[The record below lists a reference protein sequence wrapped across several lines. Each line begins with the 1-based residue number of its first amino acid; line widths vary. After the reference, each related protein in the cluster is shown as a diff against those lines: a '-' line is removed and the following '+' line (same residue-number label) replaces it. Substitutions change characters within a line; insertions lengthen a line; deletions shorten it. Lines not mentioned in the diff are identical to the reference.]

1 MSRDSIEHLVHRYS
15 DAVVHRDVEQW
26 SSTWAEDAI
35 WDLGRGRRVEGRDS
49 IVELWFGAMDRF
61 QAVVQTV
68 LNGSVELDETA
79 GTGSGRW
86 YVHELMRR
94 ADGTNDLMVGHYDDL
109 YVQVG
114 NEWLFAARELTP
126 HYQGPPDLTGTFRAV
141 VDET

>member
-15 DAVVHRDVEQW
+15 DAVVHRNAEQW

-35 WDLGRGRRVEGRDS
+35 WDLGHGRRVEGRDS

-109 YVQVG
+109 YVLVD
-114 NEWLFAARELTP
+114 NVWLFGARVLTP
-126 HYQGPPDLTGTFRAV
+126 HYQGPPDLTGTFRGA